1 MEGKLL
7 LVSLTSFV
15 GTTHPERTRPMRT
28 RRLISLATFA
38 VIALVSSCV
47 DAEVS
52 PTAQTPIGTATFA
65 VVPTFSGAV
74 ASSAAQAG
82 DITRIRVTAR
92 LQSTAEVLATFTQD
106 VDPAANEWTLTVEI
120 QVPASGGQAVLTIEL
135 VSVASDGGETVEFSG
150 QTQPISLTTGGPTQA
165 REVPVG
171 RGTIENLGVTG
182 LTIEPTGDTLVIGG
196 STSVSAATT
205 PADASNSHR
214 IFFSSLDPTIAT
226 VSDNGTVTAVLDGSA
241 RIVAAAG
248 LHADTSAILVLKGFA
263 DLSILKRLTNE
274 EQSSFNE
281 GDAISYTVVV
291 DNFGPLTASNVQVLD
306 SADAG
311 LTLLSGQVT
320 SGTFDVVSGVWVLDS
335 IVNGATDTL
344 VVLAR
349 VDAGT
354 VEQALWNR
362 ARHLGL
368 PLQVDTA
375 AGNDVD
381 SVEIHVVEPEADVNI
396 TKQLADD
403 TRSYFEGDT
412 VEFMIAVENFG
423 PGVATAVQVLDS
435 LDKGLTYSHVADAAP
450 FDVTSGVWTVGVLEN
465 GASDT
470 LRLFAVIDSGT
481 AGVQLWN
488 RARSLGLTNQVD
500 LDPTNDA
507 DSVSVSV
514 SHTNAD
520 LNVSKAL
527 VDNSATY
534 FEGDTVEFRVIVDN
548 FGPATAT
555 LLALR
560 DSLGS
565 GMSLVSLSPLRGLVD
580 IGTGTWELDSI
591 VGGMSDTLVVA
602 AQIDSGT
609 VGQRLT
615 NYAWSVGLTEQL
627 DTVTSNDAA
636 SAWLSVDVQSA
647 DINVTKTA
655 DNTLPFPGDTTTWM
669 IVIDNFG
676 PYTAKNVTVLD
687 QGDSIMI
694 ESFSVTSGTVDTVNG
709 VWTIPSIPDG
719 GSDTLLV
726 RSVAKVGQ
734 VGDTLWNRVRVQ
746 PLTTEIDP
754 DSTNNADSTFIF
766 VQQRYADLN
775 ITKTV
780 SDNEPSEGD
789 SIVYTVVVE
798 NFGPHDANNVRL
810 KDMSDSIP
818 TTGDWVVTATQGFT
832 DDSTWTV
839 GTIPSGGADTLQLRM
854 QLDSQMV
861 GDTLWNRVLV
871 DHLDEVDS
879 ASWNDADSAF
889 IVLDQ
894 KVANVALHKF
904 VDNAMPYE
912 GDTITYII
920 ELQNFGTHTAES
932 VQIYDSLQAFFDG
945 DLTVTSRTLTNGTF
959 DTLTSVWTVGPLAP
973 GQTDS
978 LRLSFRID
986 SGTVSD
992 TIVNHARVSALF
1004 GAAEFDT
1011 TNDYASASAVVGQ
1024 KVANVVLHKFVDN
1037 TMPYE
1042 GDTIAYTI
1050 ELQNFGTHTADSVQ
1064 IYDSLQAFFDGD
1076 LTVTSRT
1083 LTNGTFDTLTSVWTV
1098 GPLAPG
1104 QTDSLRLAFQVD
1116 SGTVSDTLVNHAR
1129 VSKLFGAA
1137 ESDTTN
1143 DYASASAV
1151 VGQKTSDL
1159 ALSMG
1164 VGNTMPFE
1172 GDTVTF
1178 FVELHNYGSFPVVV
1192 KDVQISQ
1199 THDSTLSEPY
1209 ANAPTTGTWNG
1220 SVWAIDSI
1228 VPGGT
1233 DTLFMAMELQVG
1245 MSVPGDTLRNSFFV
1259 VTSHGAFDT
1268 DPTNDTASAFV
1279 VHQQRVADLSVVKT
1293 VDNTNPSEG
1302 EDHTYT
1308 TIMRNV
1314 GTLPVGDVVLNDPIP
1329 AGLSYVSRSS
1339 SHGAF
1344 NHVTGLWDLGSIVFN
1359 PGDTAWLSVTLDPDP
1374 GSIGTTIQNTATL
1387 ATPLDANSVNDTS
1400 SVAVTVHNADLFEMS
1415 KTVDNATPSEGEDF
1429 TYTVIFRNIGPSELE
1444 NVDVYDSIPAGLIYV
1459 SRSTSHGDWNNTTG
1473 LWDLG
1478 STIFNPGD
1486 TAWLYVTLR
1495 PAIGASGTTIWNR
1508 AWGSPDQTDAQTTNN
1523 MDSVTVNPI
1532 YGGYVDVTMSVTNAS
1547 PQEGE
1552 TVQHEI
1558 TVTNNGAGTATSVNL
1573 LDSLPTTVGDKT
1585 LVGGFPTQGS
1595 WVSGASNWSVAN
1607 LPAVDPKHDGSIAEG
1622 ARGHFDAEPPW
1633 RGPDAALRQRGI
1645 TDD

>member
-1 MEGKLL
+1 
-7 LVSLTSFV
+7 
-15 GTTHPERTRPMRT
+15 MRT

-514 SHTNAD
+514 SRTNAD

-920 ELQNFGTHTAES
+920 ELQNFGTHTAE
-932 VQIYDSLQAFFDG
+932 
-945 DLTVTSRTLTNGTF
+945 
-959 DTLTSVWTVGPLAP
+959 
-973 GQTDS
+973 
-978 LRLSFRID
+978 
-986 SGTVSD
+986 
-992 TIVNHARVSALF
+992 
-1004 GAAEFDT
+1004 
-1011 TNDYASASAVVGQ
+1011 
-1024 KVANVVLHKFVDN
+1024 
-1037 TMPYE
+1037 
-1042 GDTIAYTI
+1042 
-1050 ELQNFGTHTADSVQ
+1050 SVQ

>member
-423 PGVATAVQVLDS
+423 PGVATAVQALDS

-789 SIVYTVVVE
+789 SIFYTIVVE

-810 KDMSDSIP
+810 KGISDSIR
-818 TTGDWVVTATQGFT
+818 TTGPSVVTTTQGSTT
-832 DDSTWTV
+832 DYETWTV

-854 QLDSQMV
+854 QLDSQMA

-920 ELQNFGTHTAES
+920 ELQNFGTHTADS

-978 LRLSFRID
+978 LRLSFQVD

-992 TIVNHARVSALF
+992 TIVNYAWVSALF

-1024 KVANVVLHKFVDN
+1024 KVANVALNKFVDN
-1037 TMPYE
+1037 AMPYE

-1104 QTDSLRLAFQVD
+1104 QTDSLRLAFRID
-1116 SGTVSDTLVNHAR
+1116 SGTVSDTIVNHAR
-1129 VSKLFGAA
+1129 VSALFGAA

-1344 NHVTGLWDLGSIVFN
+1344 NHVDGSV
-1359 PGDTAWLSVTLDPDP
+1359 
-1374 GSIGTTIQNTATL
+1374 
-1387 ATPLDANSVNDTS
+1387 
-1400 SVAVTVHNADLFEMS
+1400 
-1415 KTVDNATPSEGEDF
+1415 
-1429 TYTVIFRNIGPSELE
+1429 GP
-1444 NVDVYDSIPAGLIYV
+1444 
-1459 SRSTSHGDWNNTTG
+1459 R
-1473 LWDLG
+1473 
-1478 STIFNPGD
+1478 
-1486 TAWLYVTLR
+1486 
-1495 PAIGASGTTIWNR
+1495 
-1508 AWGSPDQTDAQTTNN
+1508 
-1523 MDSVTVNPI
+1523 
-1532 YGGYVDVTMSVTNAS
+1532 
-1547 PQEGE
+1547 
-1552 TVQHEI
+1552 
-1558 TVTNNGAGTATSVNL
+1558 
-1573 LDSLPTTVGDKT
+1573 LDSL
-1585 LVGGFPTQGS
+1585 
-1595 WVSGASNWSVAN
+1595 
-1607 LPAVDPKHDGSIAEG
+1607 
-1622 ARGHFDAEPPW
+1622 
-1633 RGPDAALRQRGI
+1633 
-1645 TDD
+1645 

>member
-1 MEGKLL
+1 
-7 LVSLTSFV
+7 
-15 GTTHPERTRPMRT
+15 MRT

-150 QTQPISLTTGGPTQA
+150 QTQPISLTTGAPTQA

-226 VSDNGTVTAVLDGSA
+226 VSDNGTVTGVLDGSA

-281 GDAISYTVVV
+281 GDTISYTVVV

-306 SADAG
+306 SGDAG

-335 IVNGATDTL
+335 MANGATDTL
-344 VVLAR
+344 VVLAG

-354 VEQALWNR
+354 VGQALWNR

-375 AGNDVD
+375 TGNDVD
-381 SVEIHVVEPEADVNI
+381 SVEIHIVKPEADVNI

-403 TRSYFEGDT
+403 TRSYLEGDT

-423 PGVATAVQVLDS
+423 PGVATAVQALDS

-636 SAWLSVDVQSA
+636 SAWLSVDVPSA

-655 DNTLPFPGDTTTWM
+655 ANTLPFPGDTTTWM

-780 SDNEPSEGD
+780 SDTTPFEGDTITWQIVLENFGPDAATNIGVLDVPDVLGFHVLDVLTSQGVMDTLTAVWSLGSLAPGGSDTLLIKAEVEGEGLVGDTIWNRSFANLLAELDTAMENNSDSASFVVQQRFADLHVTKSVSDNEPFEGD

-920 ELQNFGTHTAES
+920 ELENFGTHTAES

-959 DTLTSVWTVGPLAP
+959 DTLTSVWTV
-973 GQTDS
+973 
-978 LRLSFRID
+978 
-986 SGTVSD
+986 
-992 TIVNHARVSALF
+992 
-1004 GAAEFDT
+1004 
-1011 TNDYASASAVVGQ
+1011 
-1024 KVANVVLHKFVDN
+1024 
-1037 TMPYE
+1037 
-1042 GDTIAYTI
+1042 
-1050 ELQNFGTHTADSVQ
+1050 
-1064 IYDSLQAFFDGD
+1064 
-1076 LTVTSRT
+1076 
-1083 LTNGTFDTLTSVWTV
+1083 
-1098 GPLAPG
+1098 
-1104 QTDSLRLAFQVD
+1104 
-1116 SGTVSDTLVNHAR
+1116 
-1129 VSKLFGAA
+1129 
-1137 ESDTTN
+1137 
-1143 DYASASAV
+1143 
-1151 VGQKTSDL
+1151 
-1159 ALSMG
+1159 
-1164 VGNTMPFE
+1164 
-1172 GDTVTF
+1172 
-1178 FVELHNYGSFPVVV
+1178 
-1192 KDVQISQ
+1192 
-1199 THDSTLSEPY
+1199 
-1209 ANAPTTGTWNG
+1209 
-1220 SVWAIDSI
+1220 
-1228 VPGGT
+1228 
-1233 DTLFMAMELQVG
+1233 
-1245 MSVPGDTLRNSFFV
+1245 
-1259 VTSHGAFDT
+1259 
-1268 DPTNDTASAFV
+1268 
-1279 VHQQRVADLSVVKT
+1279 
-1293 VDNTNPSEG
+1293 
-1302 EDHTYT
+1302 
-1308 TIMRNV
+1308 
-1314 GTLPVGDVVLNDPIP
+1314 
-1329 AGLSYVSRSS
+1329 
-1339 SHGAF
+1339 
-1344 NHVTGLWDLGSIVFN
+1344 
-1359 PGDTAWLSVTLDPDP
+1359 
-1374 GSIGTTIQNTATL
+1374 
-1387 ATPLDANSVNDTS
+1387 
-1400 SVAVTVHNADLFEMS
+1400 
-1415 KTVDNATPSEGEDF
+1415 
-1429 TYTVIFRNIGPSELE
+1429 
-1444 NVDVYDSIPAGLIYV
+1444 
-1459 SRSTSHGDWNNTTG
+1459 
-1473 LWDLG
+1473 
-1478 STIFNPGD
+1478 
-1486 TAWLYVTLR
+1486 
-1495 PAIGASGTTIWNR
+1495 
-1508 AWGSPDQTDAQTTNN
+1508 
-1523 MDSVTVNPI
+1523 
-1532 YGGYVDVTMSVTNAS
+1532 
-1547 PQEGE
+1547 
-1552 TVQHEI
+1552 
-1558 TVTNNGAGTATSVNL
+1558 
-1573 LDSLPTTVGDKT
+1573 
-1585 LVGGFPTQGS
+1585 
-1595 WVSGASNWSVAN
+1595 
-1607 LPAVDPKHDGSIAEG
+1607 
-1622 ARGHFDAEPPW
+1622 
-1633 RGPDAALRQRGI
+1633 
-1645 TDD
+1645 